1 VALQLGRFFKHSLV
15 YTIGNLLYRGAS
27 FLLVP
32 LYAHYLG
39 AEEYG
44 TLELLY
50 VTAGIFQTLFASGV
64 AHAAL
69 RFYFEY
75 NDERERNAVISS
87 AILGSGAVTLFGVL
101 VLMLFAPTFS
111 GWLFDGPSQATA
123 FRIVFA
129 ALVLEISRE
138 INLAVVRA
146 KEQSTFFVA
155 TALFQL
161 LVQVGANVY
170 LVVVAQQGVVGILL
184 GNFLS
189 TLAVWALLM
198 VSTLRSCGMRFELSK
213 LLAVWKYG
221 YPLMLSGLSFS
232 ILGSSDRYLLN
243 AYSSLGAIGVYAL
256 GLRISK
262 VVPIL
267 IVDPFTKSYG
277 PYRFSIMKQPQA
289 ETVYGRVLTYY
300 GLAAAFAALA
310 LVVFGREIVRL
321 ASAEEYWGAT
331 SLLAPLLV
339 VGVMEGA
346 TYCFQTPI
354 YIHKRTPFI
363 FYIALTAGLINLALN
378 LAFVPLWGIHGA
390 ALAAGA
396 TSVCT
401 GIVTLRVG
409 QRLLRI
415 PYEFGRLAKIAL
427 VAVGLGLPG
436 ALIHPAPLALGIAL
450 KLALLAAFPL
460 ALTAL
465 RLWTPEELAWVRGRI
480 ARLRAARA

>member
-1 VALQLGRFFKHSLV
+1 VAVQLGRFFKHSVV

-75 NDERERNAVISS
+75 DDERERNAVISS

-101 VLMLFAPTFS
+101 VLALLAPTFS
-111 GWLFDGPSQATA
+111 GWLFDGPSQTLA

-129 ALVLEISRE
+129 SLVLEISRE

-146 KEQSTFFVA
+146 KEQSTFFVGL
-155 TALFQL
+155 ALFQL

-170 LVVVAQQGVVGILL
+170 LVVVARQGVVGILL

-189 TLAVWALLM
+189 TLAVWAILM

-221 YPLMLSGLSFS
+221 HPLMLSGLSFS

-243 AYSSLGAIGVYAL
+243 IYSSLGAIGVYAL
-256 GLRISK
+256 ALRISK

-289 ETVYGRVLTYY
+289 KLVYGRVLTYY
-300 GLAAAFAALA
+300 FLAAALVGLA
-310 LVVFGREIVRL
+310 IVVFGREIVRL
-321 ASAEEYWGAT
+321 ASAEEYWGAAG
-331 SLLAPLLV
+331 LLAPLLV
-339 VGVMEGA
+339 VGLMEGV
-346 TYCFQTPI
+346 TYCFQTAI
-354 YIHKRTPFI
+354 YIHKKTPFI
-363 FYIALTAGLINLALN
+363 FYIALTAGLINVGLN
-378 LAFVPLWGIHGA
+378 LTLVPLWGIRGA
-390 ALAAGA
+390 ALAAA
-396 TSVCT
+396 LTSICT
-401 GIVTLRVG
+401 GIVTLRAA
-409 QRLLRI
+409 QRLLRV
-415 PYEFGRLAKIAL
+415 PYEFGRLAKIVL
-427 VAVGLGLPG
+427 VTAVLGLAG
-436 ALIHPAPLALGIAL
+436 ALIHPASPALAIPF
-450 KLALLAAFPL
+450 KLALLLAFPL

-465 RLWTPEELAWVRGRI
+465 GLWTSEELEWVRGRL
-480 ARLRAARA
+480 ARLRAALP